1 VGKRPEEN
9 EVPLSVRAVAEW
21 EKRVFAQR
29 RLIADLKRSGE
40 PITKA
45 ENKLKQY
52 QAFLNQLRI
61 HREIIE
67 ELMTPGAYPQIS
79 PVKGP
84 ILDL

>member
-21 EKRVFAQR
+21 EQRVFAQR
-29 RLIADLKRSGE
+29 RLIADLKTSGE
-40 PITKA
+40 SIT
-45 ENKLKQY
+45 
-52 QAFLNQLRI
+52 NQLRI

-84 ILDL
+84 ILDP